1 MFYNVK
7 DVSVILNCSD
17 SKAYKTI
24 HSLREQLI
32 AGGWEP
38 PPAGKIQ
45 KSYFCERFRLD
56 EKETEKLLKS
66 YSSKKAANAVTNSNR
81 KRGASCKKANMSG
94 TTTLGTPIQD
104 ALTTA

>member
-7 DVSVILNCSD
+7 DVSFILDCSE

-45 KSYFCERFRLD
+45 KSYFCERYRLN
-56 EKETEKLLKS
+56 EKETDKLLKS
-66 YSSKKAANAVTNSNR
+66 SSSKKVIGSGTNTNR
-81 KRGASCKKANMSG
+81 KRGASCKKVNADGM
-94 TTTLGTPIQD
+94 TTHGTPIQD